1 MYMYVVQALVKIRFT
16 THVLYTMSSD
26 YVAFGHKLR
35 RPLRTNLCSKV
46 DRESLDICKTYC
58 SPYIR
63 VYLLKLQRVG
73 ITCKGC
79 GEVRTM
85 Y

>member
-1 MYMYVVQALVKIRFT
+1 MYVDQAVVKTRFT
-16 THVLYTMSSD
+16 IHVLYTMSSD
-26 YVAFGHKLR
+26 YVALGHKLR
-35 RPLRTNLCSKV
+35 RPLMTNLCSAV
-46 DRESLDICKTYC
+46 DRVSLDVCKTYC

-73 ITCKGC
+73 LTCKDC
-79 GEVRTM
+79 CEVRSM